1 MSMVYV
7 HVKIVSVKKQMN
19 KILLFVTMLVL
30 LSGCITAAVTTAALA
45 GSTQTNTSGSNT
57 AIEGGYTSSAT
68 TTYQSG
74 SSSNSTT
81 TNTTNSNIKSAPP
94 SASAP
99 SVNTMTQDVCAVG
112 VSMGVQ
118 TFGIGISGGKHV
130 IDENCE
136 RLKLARILNDF
147 GMKVAAVAILC
158 QDERVFESM
167 IQAGTPCPIDGKIGK
182 EAEALWAKYDHERP
196 DYDLYVKRMK
206 EREKIEKELAEKAE
220 KEAKK
225 KAEEERAKAKKAA
238 EDKKRKIRKEIEMT
252 KELEKLELEELKDN
266 EIIIEVLPP
275 LHSQ

>member
-1 MSMVYV
+1 M
-7 HVKIVSVKKQMN
+7 KN
-19 KILLFVTMLVL
+19 PLILLL
-30 LSGCITAAVTTAALA
+30 LLLFTSSAFA

-81 TNTTNSNIKSAPP
+81 SNTTNSSIKSSPP

-99 SVNTMTQDVCAVG
+99 SYNSMTQDVCAVG
-112 VSMGVQ
+112 ISAGVQ
-118 TFGIGISGGKHV
+118 TFGIGVSGGKHT
-130 IDENCE
+130 IDKNCE

-182 EAEALWAKYDHERP
+182 EAQKLWSKYDNERP
-196 DYDLYVKRMK
+196 DYDIYVKRMK
-206 EREKIEKELAEKAE
+206 AREK
-220 KEAKK
+220 
-225 KAEEERAKAKKAA
+225 
-238 EDKKRKIRKEIEMT
+238 KRRRI
-252 KELEKLELEELKDN
+252 N
-266 EIIIEVLPP
+266 
-275 LHSQ
+275 

>member
-1 MSMVYV
+1 MNYYFTGIL
-7 HVKIVSVKKQMN
+7 IV
-19 KILLFVTMLVL
+19 LFVL
-30 LSGCITAAVTTAALA
+30 LAFMQPAYP

-57 AIEGGYTSSAT
+57 AIEGGYTSTAT

-81 TNTTNSNIKSAPP
+81 SNTTNSNIKSAPP

-112 VSMGVQ
+112 VSMGIQ
-118 TFGIGISGGKHV
+118 TFGIGVSGGKHV
-130 IDENCE
+130 IDKNCE

-182 EAEALWAKYDHERP
+182 EAKQLWGKYDHERP
-196 DYDLYVKRMK
+196 DYDTYVKRMEDRKKADQAEQKRITEEMAAMDAAK
-206 EREKIEKELAEKAE
+206 EEEDEKKANAEKM
-220 KEAKK
+220 KEWKHP
-225 KAEEERAKAKKAA
+225 R
-238 EDKKRKIRKEIEMT
+238 
-252 KELEKLELEELKDN
+252 
-266 EIIIEVLPP
+266 
-275 LHSQ
+275 